1 MKKDEQNIRQFWDT
15 IKYGNV
21 CIMEIL
27 VGKREK
33 KMRKIFEEIM
43 GGSSLNFI
51 KCMNLHIQE
60 IQQTTRRTQAKRSTV
75 SLIIKEL
82 QAEDK

>member
-15 IKYGNV
+15 IKCGNE

-43 GGSSLNFI
+43 CGSSLNFI

-60 IQQTTRRTQAKRSTV
+60 IQHTTRTQAKRSTV
-75 SLIIKEL
+75 NLIIKQLKTEY
-82 QAEDK
+82 K